1 MNPAKCTA
9 EDYINFVIATPRV
22 VTATEAERVQP
33 QSEKA
38 PNLVLNGNRKN

>member
-22 VTATEAERVQP
+22 ITATEAERVQP
-33 QSEKA
+33 Q
-38 PNLVLNGNRKN
+38 NKNAAALRRLLPDF